1 MGFIRNYFGKSKNL
15 AKRVSNGRDAVTAG
29 KIAGAAGV
37 AYVVNGILNKTA
49 KKIKQYSPS
58 RIVRKVV
65 TQTEKGVYNL
75 DQAVE
80 QEIKKLPGGRKVL
93 NTNQDVVGWFWDHT
107 IGRGSFDKKRTQDFY
122 RRTKIKV
129 PKHYAIEKKTVTE
142 TRTPPAYNINAA
154 NQKGLIGAAGLAV
167 NFLLGVYVLKE
178 GAKHFI
184 RKYQQGKK
192 K

>member
-1 MGFIRNYFGKSKNL
+1 MGIRDYFGKTRNL
-15 AKRVSNGRDAVTAG
+15 TKRVTNGRDAVTAG

-49 KKIKQYSPS
+49 GKIKQYSPG
-58 RIVRKVV
+58 RIVKRVV

-80 QEIKKLPGGRKVL
+80 KEIKKLPGGTKVM
-93 NTNQDVVGWFWDHT
+93 NTNKDVVGWFWDHT
-107 IGRGSFDKKRTQDFY
+107 IGRGSFNKKRTQDFY

-129 PKHYAIEKKTVTE
+129 PQHYAIEKKTVTE
-142 TRTPPAYNINAA
+142 TRIPSTYNVNAA

-184 RKYQQGKK
+184 RQYKRGKK